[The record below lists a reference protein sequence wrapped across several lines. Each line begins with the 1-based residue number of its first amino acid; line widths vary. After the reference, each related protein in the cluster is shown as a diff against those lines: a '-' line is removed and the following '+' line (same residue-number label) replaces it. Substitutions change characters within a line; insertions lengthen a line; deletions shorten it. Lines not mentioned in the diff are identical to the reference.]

1 MGFFDNVG
9 QRIQNRWENIQAHPI
24 QNLISGVSGRLA
36 PGSGIGL
43 NKLFQYYNDH
53 NFNNAADR
61 LQQNITDQGQRA
73 GNNFMDKPLDGPLG
87 SVQGG
92 QGNNSDLAQ
101 AFLGGGNQANSGN
114 LNMSNQFGNFGHG
127 SYNSPNVGGLLD
139 FLGQAPSNGP
149 GGTFANGGAMQHGSD
164 PGSQGGGMGGGF
176 GGLGGFGQGG
186 GYAGLGN
193 MGSLGSQAQLSGSNI
208 GANTVFGG
216 SWGAPGGGG
225 ALRDPGRIS
234 KSRN

>member
-1 MGFFDNVG
+1 MGFGDRFSNRLDNM
-9 QRIQNRWENIQAHPI
+9 RAHPWQTI
-24 QNLISGVSGRLA
+24 AGLGAGALVPGGGLIANRLFGMMNQN
-36 PGSGIGL
+36 
-43 NKLFQYYNDH
+43 
-53 NFNNAADR
+53 NFNNASNQ
-61 LQQNITDQGQRA
+61 LQQNISNQGQRA
-73 GNNFMDKPLDGPLG
+73 GQSFMDKPLNGPLG

-92 QGNNSDLAQ
+92 QGNADLAQ

-139 FLGQAPSNGP
+139 FLGNAPSNGP
-149 GGTFANGGAMQHGSD
+149 GGTFANGGTMQHGSD
-164 PGSQGGGMGGGF
+164 PGGGGMGSGMGGF
-176 GGLGGFGQGG
+176 GGFGQGG

-193 MGSLGSQAQLSGSNI
+193 LGSLGSQAQLSGSNI

-225 ALRDPGRIS
+225 ALRDPGKIS